1 MSVADAGEGTN
12 NNEGTT
18 DLMSNRNE
26 GSVDTAAFEPERLR
40 LARELKE
47 WSQADLAGRLD
58 VTPAAI
64 SQFETGVTRPG
75 TDALNRMTSALGV
88 PAQFFSLP
96 VTETHDGFFR
106 SLRRTSVG
114 HRRRARALAHIAH
127 DLAVIAWPPGFQP
140 VCVPQIPVTGLQA
153 PRGELE
159 EAARQVRQAFGM
171 PRGPVPDVAGVL
183 EKHGILLIRLPLDTA
198 DVDAFSL
205 PFQDRPIVVLGTDKN
220 DRARSRFD
228 GAHELG
234 HLVVHGDQI
243 WGVKEV
249 ERQAHAFAAAFLMPA
264 EDIRDEL
271 PDRAD
276 WPVLFQ
282 LKQKWQVSLAAL
294 LMRARTLG
302 RMSENNYLTAVKA
315 ASARGWRRVEPVP
328 LGRPEQPTCLKH
340 LLATPAGRQSLE
352 LLPHDVVDALVTAT

>member
-1 MSVADAGEGTN
+1 M
-12 NNEGTT
+12 
-18 DLMSNRNE
+18 
-26 GSVDTAAFEPERLR
+26 DTPAFEPERLR

-47 WSQADLAGRLD
+47 WSQADLAARVG
-58 VTPAAI
+58 VTSVAV
-64 SQFETGVTRPG
+64 SQFETGVTRPSP
-75 TDALNRMTSALGV
+75 DALERMSSALGV
-88 PAQFFSLP
+88 PEQFLWLP

-106 SLRRTSVG
+106 SLRRTSVT

-127 DLAVIAWPPGFQP
+127 DLAVTARKPGLPPVQL
-140 VCVPQIPVTGLQA
+140 PQVPVTDLQA
-153 PRGELE
+153 PRRELE

-171 PRGPVPDVAGVL
+171 PSGPVPDVAEVL
-183 EKHGILLIRLPLDTA
+183 EQHGILLIRLPLDTA

-205 PFQDRPIVVLGTDKN
+205 PFHDRPVVVLGADKN

-228 GAHELG
+228 AAHELG

-249 ERQAHAFAAAFLMPA
+249 ERQAHEFAAAFLMPA
-264 EDIRDEL
+264 EDIHDRL
-271 PDRAD
+271 PERAD
-276 WPVLFQ
+276 WAVLFQ
-282 LKQKWQVSLAAL
+282 LKQEWQVSLAAL

-328 LGRPEQPTCLKH
+328 LGTPEHPTCLQR
-340 LLATPAGRQSLE
+340 LLATPAGRQSLA
-352 LLPHDVVDALVTAT
+352 LLPHDVVDALVTATAA

>member
-1 MSVADAGEGTN
+1 MRQRREPDGQ
-12 NNEGTT
+12 
-18 DLMSNRNE
+18 
-26 GSVDTAAFEPERLR
+26 PERGER
-40 LARELKE
+40 GRPRYSNQSGCVWPGSCKE
-47 WSQADLAGRLD
+47 WSQADLAARLD
-58 VTPAAI
+58 VTPAAV

-75 TDALNRMTSALGV
+75 TRRAGPDDQRPGRPCPVLLAAGHRNPRRL
-88 PAQFFSLP
+88 LP
-96 VTETHDGFFR
+96 VAAPD
-106 SLRRTSVG
+106 LG
-114 HRRRARALAHIAH
+114 H
-127 DLAVIAWPPGFQP
+127 PP
-140 VCVPQIPVTGLQA
+140 A
-153 PRGELE
+153 PRPGTRLHRPRPGGDRTRHPDCRRSAYPGYPSPAWRPPTANSRKQPGRYGKRSACP
-159 EAARQVRQAFGM
+159 AARY
-171 PRGPVPDVAGVL
+171 PNVAETL
-183 EKHGILLIRLPLDTA
+183 EDHGILVIRLPLDTA

-205 PFQDRPIVVLGTDKN
+205 PFHDRPVVVLGTDKN

-249 ERQAHAFAAAFLMPA
+249 EHQAHAFAAAFLMPA
-264 EDIRDEL
+264 DDIRDEL

-315 ASARGWRRVEPVP
+315 ASARGWRRIEPVP
-328 LGRPEQPTCLKH
+328 LGRPEHPTCLKR

-352 LLPHDVVDALVTAT
+352 LLPHDVVQALVTATAS

>member
-1 MSVADAGEGTN
+1 MREQP
-12 NNEGTT
+12 
-18 DLMSNRNE
+18 DLMGNRNE
-26 GSVDTAAFEPERLR
+26 ESVDTPAFEPERLR

-47 WSQADLAGRLD
+47 WSQADLATRLGI
-58 VTPAAI
+58 TPAAV

-75 TDALNRMTSALGV
+75 TDALDGMTSALGV
-88 PAQFFSLP
+88 PAPFFSLP

-106 SLRRTSVG
+106 SLRRTSVS

-127 DLAVIAWPPGFQP
+127 DLAVTAGEPGLWP
-140 VCVPQIPVTGLQA
+140 VSVPQIPVAGLQS

-159 EAARQVRQAFGM
+159 EAAGQVRQVFGL
-171 PRGPVPDVAGVL
+171 PRGPVGNAAEML
-183 EKHGILLIRLPLDTA
+183 EKHGILVIRLPLDTA

-205 PFQDRPIVVLGTDKN
+205 PFHDRPVVVLGTDKN

-228 GAHELG
+228 AAHELG

-249 ERQAHAFAAAFLMPA
+249 EHQAHEFAAAFLMPA
-264 EDIRDEL
+264 EDIAHEL

-276 WPVLFQ
+276 WPALFQ

-302 RMSENNYLTAVKA
+302 RMSENNYLTAIKA
-315 ASARGWRRVEPVP
+315 ASARGWRRIEPVP
-328 LGRPEQPTCLKH
+328 LGTPEQPTCLKH
-340 LLATPAGRQSLE
+340 LLATPAGLESLA
-352 LLPHDVVDALVTAT
+352 LLPSDVVDALVIATGM

>member
-1 MSVADAGEGTN
+1 MG
-12 NNEGTT
+12 
-18 DLMSNRNE
+18 NRNE
-26 GSVDTAAFEPERLR
+26 ESVDIPAFEPERLR
-40 LARELKE
+40 LARELQE
-47 WSQADLAGRLD
+47 WSQADLAARLD
-58 VTPAAI
+58 VTPAAV

-75 TDALNRMTSALGV
+75 ADALDRMTSALGV
-88 PAQFFSLP
+88 PARFFSLP

-106 SLRRTSVG
+106 SLRRTSVS

-127 DLAVIAWPPGFQP
+127 DLAVTAGAPGLWP
-140 VCVPQIPVTGLQA
+140 VSVPQIPVTGLQA
-153 PRGELE
+153 PREELE
-159 EAARQVRQAFGM
+159 EAARQVRQAFGL
-171 PRGPVPDVAGVL
+171 PRGPVQNTAATL
-183 EKHGILLIRLPLDTA
+183 EKHGILVIRLPLDTA

-205 PFQDRPIVVLGTDKN
+205 PFHDRPVVVLGTDKN

-228 GAHELG
+228 AAHELG

-249 ERQAHAFAAAFLMPA
+249 EHQAHEFAAAFLMPT
-264 EDIRDEL
+264 EDIAGEL

-276 WPVLFQ
+276 WAALFQ

-302 RMSENNYLTAVKA
+302 RMSENNYLTAIKA

-328 LGRPEQPTCLKH
+328 LGTPEQPTCLKH
-340 LLATPAGRQSLE
+340 LLETPAGRESLA
-352 LLPHDVVDALVTAT
+352 LLPSDVVDALVTATAI

>member
-1 MSVADAGEGTN
+1 MG
-12 NNEGTT
+12 
-18 DLMSNRNE
+18 NRNE
-26 GSVDTAAFEPERLR
+26 ESVDIPAFEPERLR

-47 WSQADLAGRLD
+47 WSQADLAARLD
-58 VTPAAI
+58 VTPAAV

-75 TDALNRMTSALGV
+75 ADALDRMTSALGV
-88 PAQFFSLP
+88 PAQFFSLA

-106 SLRRTSVG
+106 SLRRTSVS

-127 DLAVIAWPPGFQP
+127 DLAVTAGAPGLWP
-140 VCVPQIPVTGLQA
+140 VSVPQIPVTGLQS
-153 PRGELE
+153 PRDELE
-159 EAARQVRQAFGM
+159 EAARQVRRAFRL
-171 PRGPVPDVAGVL
+171 PRGPVLNTAEIL
-183 EKHGILLIRLPLDTA
+183 EKHGILVIRLPLDTA

-205 PFQDRPIVVLGTDKN
+205 PFHDRPVVVLGTDKN

-228 GAHELG
+228 AAHELG

-249 ERQAHAFAAAFLMPA
+249 ERQAHEFAAAFLMPA
-264 EDIRDEL
+264 EDITDEL

-276 WPVLFQ
+276 WAALFE

-294 LMRARTLG
+294 LMRARILG
-302 RMSENNYLTAVKA
+302 RMSENNYLTAIKA

-328 LGRPEQPTCLKH
+328 LGTPEQPTCLKH
-340 LLATPAGRQSLE
+340 LLATPAGRGSLA
-352 LLPHDVVDALVTAT
+352 LLPSDVVDALVTATTI

>member
-1 MSVADAGEGTN
+1 MSVTDTGAVIK
-12 NNEGTT
+12 NNEETT
-18 DLMSNRNE
+18 DLMGNWNE
-26 GSVDTAAFEPERLR
+26 ESVDTPAFEPERLR

-47 WSQADLAGRLD
+47 WSQADLAARLD
-58 VTPAAI
+58 VTPAAV

-75 TDALNRMTSALGV
+75 TDALDRMTGALGV
-88 PAQFFSLP
+88 PAEFFSLP

-106 SLRRTSVG
+106 SLRRTSVS

-127 DLAVIAWPPGFQP
+127 DLAVTAGHLDCRRSGAADTRHRPAG
-140 VCVPQIPVTGLQA
+140 
-153 PRGELE
+153 PREELE
-159 EAARQVRQAFGM
+159 EAARQVRRAFGM
-171 PRGPVPDVAGVL
+171 PRGPVPNVAEVL

-205 PFQDRPIVVLGTDKN
+205 PFHDRPVVVLGADKN

-249 ERQAHAFAAAFLMPA
+249 EHQAHAFAAAFLMPA
-264 EDIRDEL
+264 DDIRDEL

-328 LGRPEQPTCLKH
+328 LGKPEQPTRFSR
-340 LLATPAGRQSLE
+340 LLGYSGLSREQHSLSLPTCCVQCSR
-352 LLPHDVVDALVTAT
+352 LL

>member
-1 MSVADAGEGTN
+1 VIKH
-12 NNEGTT
+12 NEERHNPMG
-18 DLMSNRNE
+18 NWNE
-26 GSVDTAAFEPERLR
+26 ESVDTAAFEPERLR

-47 WSQADLAGRLD
+47 WSQADLAARLG
-58 VTPAAI
+58 VTPAAV

-75 TDALNRMTSALGV
+75 MDALDRMTIALGV
-88 PAQFFSLP
+88 PTQFFSLP

-106 SLRRTSVG
+106 SLRRTSVA
-114 HRRRARALAHIAH
+114 HRRRAQALAHIAH
-127 DLAVIAWPPGFQP
+127 DLAVTAGAPGLWP
-140 VCVPQIPVTGLQA
+140 VSVPQIPVTGLQA
-153 PRGELE
+153 PSDELE
-159 EAARQVRQAFGM
+159 QAARQVRQEFGL
-171 PRGPVPDVAGVL
+171 PRGPVPNVAEVL

-205 PFQDRPIVVLGTDKN
+205 PFHDRPVVVLGADKN

-228 GAHELG
+228 AAHELG
-234 HLVVHGDQI
+234 HLVIHGDQI

-249 ERQAHAFAAAFLMPA
+249 EHQAHAFAAAFLMPA
-264 EDIRDEL
+264 EDIGDEL

-294 LMRARTLG
+294 LMRARTLR

-328 LGRPEQPTCLKH
+328 LGTPEHPTCLKQ
-340 LLATPAGRQSLE
+340 LLATPTGRKSLA
-352 LLPHDVVDALVTAT
+352 LLPSDVVEALVTATAI

>member
-1 MSVADAGEGTN
+1 MWE
-12 NNEGTT
+12 TT
-18 DLMSNRNE
+18 RPDGQRNE
-26 GSVDTAAFEPERLR
+26 ESVDTPAFEPERLR

-47 WSQADLAGRLD
+47 WSQAELAARIG
-58 VTPAAI
+58 VTSAAV

-75 TDALNRMTSALGV
+75 MDALDRMSSALGV

-106 SLRRTSVG
+106 SLRRTSVT

-127 DLAVIAWPPGFQP
+127 DLAVTAGTPGLHP
-140 VCVPQIPVTGLQA
+140 VSVPQMPVSGLHA
-153 PRGELE
+153 PRDELE
-159 EAARQVRQAFGM
+159 EAAGQVRLAFGM
-171 PRGPVPDVAGVL
+171 PSGPVPNVAEVL
-183 EKHGILLIRLPLDTA
+183 EKNGILLIRLPLDTA

-205 PFQDRPIVVLGTDKN
+205 PFHDRPVVVLGTDKN

-228 GAHELG
+228 GAHELA

-264 EDIRDEL
+264 DDIRDEL

-276 WPVLFQ
+276 WPILFQ
-282 LKQKWQVSLAAL
+282 LKQRWQVSLAAL

-302 RMSENNYLTAVKA
+302 CMNESNYLTAVKA

-328 LGRPEQPTCLKH
+328 LGKPERPTCLMY
-340 LLATPAGRQSLE
+340 LLATPTGRQSLD
-352 LLPHDVVDALVTAT
+352 LLPRDVVSALVAATTS